1 MIIIAFSRK
10 TSRFIPKLF
19 CRKYKH
25 VAPIIVC
32 NNNMIMLQFVRRGN
46 IQKIPLSMRDIK
58 ILGQYGWRFV
68 YLPRN
73 LAHDFTA
80 RGARTCVEMTKRA
93 IGIRDVRIQTPFGLY
108 KKIR

>member
-1 MIIIAFSRK
+1 M
-10 TSRFIPKLF
+10 T
-19 CRKYKH
+19 
-25 VAPIIVC
+25 
-32 NNNMIMLQFVRRGN
+32 MLQFVRRGN

-73 LAHDFTA
+73 LAHGFTA

-93 IGIRDVRIQTPFGLY
+93 IGIRDVRIQTPLGLY